1 VHAQN
6 FVVNESSNWHAVKNV
21 LKFFPKSDTV
31 PVLALVIEA
40 VNAVN
45 LTALVV
51 TSEQEE
57 VFLELDFVGQQQNY
71 SFQRL
76 FAAIDVVAQ
85 EKIVCLGWEASIL
98 EQAQKIG
105 ELSVDVACQS
115 VTFEFTYH
123 KS

>member
-1 VHAQN
+1 MHAQN

-40 VNAVN
+40 VNAIN

-71 SFQRL
+71 SFKRL
-76 FAAIDVVAQ
+76 FAASNLSPKLRSRLVVK
-85 EKIVCLGWEASIL
+85 ELIVNM
-98 EQAQKIG
+98 
-105 ELSVDVACQS
+105 
-115 VTFEFTYH
+115 VTGCI
-123 KS
+123 SGINSP